1 METMIAK
8 GNPMNNISK
17 NNELQN
23 TLQKGE
29 IK

>member
-23 TLQKGE
+23 TLEKGE